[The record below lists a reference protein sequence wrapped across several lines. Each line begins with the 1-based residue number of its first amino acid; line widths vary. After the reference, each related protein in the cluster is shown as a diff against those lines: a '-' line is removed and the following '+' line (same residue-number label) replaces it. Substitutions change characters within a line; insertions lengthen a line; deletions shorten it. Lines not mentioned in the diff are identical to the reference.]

1 MEPGGKGEGKGE
13 AKGMR
18 QLLGEGERVV
28 DSPQGLVRIAEI
40 PQRPG
45 SKRETVHPGVIAIQK
60 GVGAMLQGMVERHAL
75 LQVCAGTS
83 ELSQPYQG
91 IPQHIVSHQQELH
104 FSYTLAQGQELLSQL
119 ACRL

>member
-1 MEPGGKGEGKGE
+1 MEPGSKDEGKGE
-13 AKGMR
+13 AKGVR

-28 DSPQGLVRIAEI
+28 DAPQGLVWIAEI

-45 SKRETVHPGVIAIQK
+45 PKGEAVHPGVIAIQK
-60 GVGAMLQGMVERHAL
+60 GVGAMLLGMVERHAL
-75 LQVCAGTS
+75 LQVCTGAS

-91 IPQHIVSHQQELH
+91 IPQHIVGHQQELH
-104 FSYTLAQGQELLSQL
+104 LADTLGQGQELLAQL